1 MNNSIAQNF
10 LFIFEAYV
18 KHHQTMQRKGIIW
31 LYLFLGAAIIDM
43 AFLTQNQEQ
52 YRYYSKPLIII
63 GLLFYF
69 LQTTI
74 LIKGSI
80 LRKSITAGL
89 VFSLLGDTLLLFP
102 SMFLY
107 GLGAFLMTHICY
119 IVAFKL
125 TQDHVFNLMKV
136 NFIKIFIYNL
146 PIYIAAAFV
155 YFLIQNNLYELKIPV
170 IIYIMVIVMMV
181 TISRERFGRT
191 NASSFW
197 QVFIGALLFLT
208 SDGIL
213 ALNRFFQPIEDAGV
227 MIMGTYMMAQLLI
240 LMGIRSHIISIK
252 T

>member
-1 MNNSIAQNF
+1 M
-10 LFIFEAYV
+10 
-18 KHHQTMQRKGIIW
+18 HRKGIIW
-31 LYLFLGAAIIDM
+31 LYLFLGAAIVDM
-43 AFLTQNQEQ
+43 AFITQSQEQ
-52 YRYYSKPLIII
+52 YRYFSKPFIIL
-63 GLLFYF
+63 GLLVYF
-69 LQTTI
+69 LQTTTP
-74 LIKGSI
+74 IKGSV
-80 LRKSITAGL
+80 LRKSVATGL
-89 VFSLLGDTLLLFP
+89 MFSLLGDTLLLFP
-102 SMFLY
+102 GMFLY

-119 IVAFKL
+119 IIAFKL
-125 TQDHVFNLMKV
+125 TQNHTINLMKV
-136 NFIKIFIYNL
+136 NFVKIFLYNL

-155 YFLIQNNLYELKIPV
+155 YYLVQSNLYELKIPV

-197 QVFIGALLFLT
+197 QVFVGALLFFT

-227 MIMGTYMMAQLLI
+227 MIMGLYMVAQLLI

>member
-1 MNNSIAQNF
+1 
-10 LFIFEAYV
+10 
-18 KHHQTMQRKGIIW
+18 
-31 LYLFLGAAIIDM
+31 M
-43 AFLTQNQEQ
+43 AFITQSQEQ
-52 YRYYSKPLIII
+52 YRYFSKPFIIL
-63 GLLFYF
+63 GLLVYF
-69 LQTTI
+69 LQTTTP
-74 LIKGSI
+74 IKGSV
-80 LRKSITAGL
+80 LRKSVATGL
-89 VFSLLGDTLLLFP
+89 MFSLLGDTLLLFP
-102 SMFLY
+102 GMFLY

-119 IVAFKL
+119 IIAFKL
-125 TQDHVFNLMKV
+125 TQNHTINLMKV
-136 NFIKIFIYNL
+136 NFVKIFLYNL

-155 YFLIQNNLYELKIPV
+155 YYLVQSNLYELKIPV

-197 QVFIGALLFLT
+197 QVFVGALLFFT

-227 MIMGTYMMAQLLI
+227 MIMGLYMVAQLLI

>member
-1 MNNSIAQNF
+1 M
-10 LFIFEAYV
+10 
-18 KHHQTMQRKGIIW
+18 HRKGIIW
-31 LYLFLGAAIIDM
+31 LYLFLGAAIVDM
-43 AFLTQNQEQ
+43 AFITQSQEQ
-52 YRYYSKPLIII
+52 YRYFSKPFIIL
-63 GLLFYF
+63 GLLVYF
-69 LQTTI
+69 LQTTTP
-74 LIKGSI
+74 IKGSV
-80 LRKSITAGL
+80 LRKSVATGL
-89 VFSLLGDTLLLFP
+89 MFSLLGDTLLLFP
-102 SMFLY
+102 GMFLY

-119 IVAFKL
+119 IIDFKL
-125 TQDHVFNLMKV
+125 TQNHTINLMKV
-136 NFIKIFIYNL
+136 NFVKIFLYNL

-155 YFLIQNNLYELKIPV
+155 YYLVQSNLYELKIPV

-197 QVFIGALLFLT
+197 QVFVGALLFFT

-227 MIMGTYMMAQLLI
+227 MIMGLYMVAQLLI